1 MKTHAIIPVFI
12 PHEGCPHDCVFCN
25 QKKITAREKAP
36 DEAETTE
43 LIEKHLAQLRRNP
56 NITEIEIA
64 FYGGSFTGI
73 PLKDQAMYLALAKK
87 YKDSGQIRQIHLS
100 TRPDYIDD
108 EILDQLQYYGTDIV
122 ELGVQSFDEEVLRL
136 SGRGHSREVIYQSA
150 RMIKE
155 RGMTLG
161 IQLMV
166 GLPGDSYE
174 KCMKS
179 VEETIKIG
187 PAIARIYPTVV
198 LKETALYEM
207 YLQNRYEPLKEEDA
221 VNTVK
226 DMMRS
231 LKSAGIDIIRVGLK
245 SSDNITMNGG
255 AVAAGSYHPAFR
267 QLAESALAREEI
279 EALLL
284 GELRS
289 AAVRLSADAA
299 SCIAGIF
306 GRNRRAGKACRDR
319 RDGRDGKDCKAG
331 RDVRS
336 GRGGESCGDL
346 AGLRTAVRDQGR
358 EKQCGTVERFA
369 GFRTTLRDQGGQR
382 RLKVTF
388 YSAPESFS
396 NLVGLKRA
404 NKSYFFEK
412 YPELNL
418 KFAVDRT
425 LQRNKYRVS
434 VE

>member
-1 MKTHAIIPVFI
+1 MKTHAIIPIFI

-36 DEAETTE
+36 NEAETTE
-43 LIEKHLAQLRRNP
+43 LIERHLAQLRKNP
-56 NITEIEIA
+56 NITETEIA

-73 PLKDQAMYLALAKK
+73 SMKDQAMYLALAKK
-87 YKDSGQIRQIHLS
+87 YKDSGQVKRIHLS

-108 EILDQLQYYGTDIV
+108 EILDQLQYYGTDTV

-136 SGRGHSREVIYQSA
+136 SNRGHSREAIYRSA

-174 KCMKS
+174 KCMES
-179 VEETIKIG
+179 VRETIKIG
-187 PAIARIYPTVV
+187 PAVARIYPTVV
-198 LKETALYEM
+198 LKDTALYEM
-207 YLQNRYEPLKEEDA
+207 FLRNRYKPLEEAEA

-231 LKSAGIDIIRVGLK
+231 LESAGIDIIRVGLK
-245 SSDNITMNGG
+245 SSDHITMNGG
-255 AVAAGSYHPAFR
+255 AVGAGAYHPAFR
-267 QLAESALAREEI
+267 QLAESALAREQI
-279 EALLL
+279 EVLLL
-284 GELRS
+284 TELKA
-289 AAVRLSADAA
+289 AAVRLSAAAA
-299 SCIAGIF
+299 SRAAGVCD
-306 GRNRRAGKACRDR
+306 RDNRCRKNFETEIYDRDR
-319 RDGRDGKDCKAG
+319 KR
-331 RDVRS
+331 
-336 GRGGESCGDL
+336 
-346 AGLRTAVRDQGR
+346 Q
-358 EKQCGTVERFA
+358 
-369 GFRTTLRDQGGQR
+369 

-396 NLVGLKRA
+396 NMVGLKRG
-404 NKSYFFEK
+404 NKLYFIEK

-418 KFAVDRT
+418 KFAVDHT
-425 LQRNKYRVS
+425 LERNKYRVA

>member
-43 LIEKHLAQLRRNP
+43 LIEKHLAQLRKNP
-56 NITEIEIA
+56 NIAEIEIA

-73 PLKDQAMYLALAKK
+73 PLSDQAMYLALAKK
-87 YKDSGQIRQIHLS
+87 YKDSGQIGQIHLS
-100 TRPDYIDD
+100 TRPDYIND

-207 YLQNRYEPLKEEDA
+207 FLQNRYEPLKEDNA

-231 LKSAGIDIIRVGLK
+231 LESAGIDIIRVGLK
-245 SSDNITMNGG
+245 SSDNITMDGG

-267 QLAESALAREEI
+267 QLAESALAREEV

-306 GRNRRAGKACRDR
+306 GREDRVDKAGKDDRDDR
-319 RDGRDGKDCKAG
+319 V
-331 RDVRS
+331 VRS
-336 GRGGESCGDL
+336 GGDGGSCGDL
-346 AGLRTAVRDQGR
+346 AGFRTAVRDKSG
-358 EKQCGTVERFA
+358 K
-369 GFRTTLRDQGGQR
+369 GQ

-404 NKSYFFEK
+404 NKLYFFEK